1 MNVEPYLALIPLS
14 QSDQLL
20 RGWGYDLLR
29 ENFSIVQQ
37 LPVTNSP
44 VVELATGTGRMCA
57 TLSCIFPMIISGDI
71 SVDDIPRVHQRLLK
85 QFADRVHF
93 MQLDMENLPFRSESI
108 STLVCMN
115 TLHEVSHPQ
124 LCLQEMIRVM
134 NPKGTLVIGDF
145 NQTGFDIMQRIHE
158 IVYQNDHQEGSI
170 STDEI
175 EKILTASFHSF
186 RSVTTPLNITYFAS
200 DKR

>member
-1 MNVEPYLALIPLS
+1 MNIEPYLELIPMS

-29 ENFSIVQQ
+29 EYYSIAQQ

-44 VVELATGTGRMCA
+44 VIELATGTGRMCA
-57 TLSCIFPMIISGDI
+57 TLSCIFPTILSGDI
-71 SVDDIPRVHQRLLK
+71 TLNDLPRVYQRIPE
-85 QFADRVHF
+85 QFMERVNF
-93 MQLDMENLPFRSESI
+93 VQLDMEALPFPSKSI
-108 STLVCMN
+108 STLVCLN
-115 TLHEVSHPQ
+115 TMHEVSHPH

-145 NQTGFDIMQRIHE
+145 NQTGFDTMRRIHE
-158 IVYQNDHQEGSI
+158 IVYHNDHQEGFI

-175 EKILTASFHSF
+175 EKILTSSFHYV